1 MGERI
6 LLADIGGTNARF
18 ACLDGARLGPTASVA
33 VEGYARFDQAVTAF
47 LSRGGTPTTVSRA
60 VLAVAGAVEKNHA
73 CVTNSSWVVDAAE
86 LQSAFSLERVLII
99 NDFEAIAWSLPRLT
113 ATDLFPIGG
122 GERVANAPAVVLGP
136 GTGLGV
142 ACFLPR
148 ADESIVIGTEGGH
161 VTLPGTSRREDAV
174 IAHLRER
181 FDHVSAERAVSGLG
195 LVNLYEAIGALEGAD
210 FPLRNGVEITDAAVN
225 GRCRFCREALDMF
238 CAMLGTVAGN
248 TALTFGA
255 RGGVYIAG
263 GIPPRI
269 TEYLARSQF
278 RARFEAKGR
287 FRPYVAAISTSVIVH
302 PEPAFIGLCSLAR
315 QAFD

>member
-1 MGERI
+1 MGEQI

-18 ACLDGARLGPTASVA
+18 ACLDGAHLGPTVSVA
-33 VEGYARFDQAVTAF
+33 VESYPRFDQAVTAF
-47 LSRGGTPTTVSRA
+47 LSRSGTRTTVSGA
-60 VLAVAGAVEKNHA
+60 VLAVAGVVEKNHA
-73 CVTNSSWVVDAAE
+73 CITNSSWVVDAAE

-99 NDFEAIAWSLPRLT
+99 NDFEAVAWSLPRLNE
-113 ATDLFPIGG
+113 ADLFPIGG

-136 GTGLGV
+136 GTGLGL

-148 ADESIVIGTEGGH
+148 ADESIVISTEGGH

-195 LVNLYEAIGALEGAD
+195 LVNLYEAIGALEGAA

-225 GRCRFCREALDMF
+225 GRCGLCREALDMF

-248 TALTFGA
+248 AALTFGA

-269 TEYLARSQF
+269 TEYLAGSQF

-287 FRPYVAAISTSVIVH
+287 FRPYVAAISTRVIVH
-302 PEPAFIGLCSLAR
+302 PEPAFIGLRSLAR

>member
-18 ACLDGARLGPTASVA
+18 ACLDGARLGPTASIA
-33 VEGYARFDQAVTAF
+33 VEGHARFDQAVTAF
-47 LSRGGTPTTVSRA
+47 LSRSGTRTTVSGA
-60 VLAVAGAVEKNHA
+60 VLAVAGAVEKNRA
-73 CVTNSSWVVDAAE
+73 CITNSSWVVDAAE
-86 LQSAFSLERVLII
+86 LQSAFNLERVLII
-99 NDFEAIAWSLPRLT
+99 NDFEAVAWSLPRLT

-122 GERVANAPAVVLGP
+122 GKGLANAPAVVLGP
-136 GTGLGV
+136 GTGLGL

-148 ADESIVIGTEGGH
+148 ADESIVISTEGGH
-161 VTLPGTSRREDAV
+161 VTLPGASRREDAV

-195 LVNLYEAIGALEGAD
+195 LVNLYEAIGALEGAA

-248 TALTFGA
+248 AALTFGA

-269 TEYLARSQF
+269 TAYLARSQF
-278 RARFEAKGR
+278 RARFDAKGR
-287 FRPYVAAISTSVIVH
+287 FRPYVAAISTNVIVH
-302 PEPAFIGLCSLAR
+302 PEPAFVGLRALAR
-315 QAFD
+315 QAFG